1 MGEGKELTMLTIIG
15 NEDNGEA
22 KVMVVGSIIIVGNII
37 EDKSMV
43 VGRPQVMVQIE
54 TASNEKLR
62 GRLPRGI

>member
-43 VGRPQVMVQIE
+43 VGGPQVMV
-54 TASNEKLR
+54 
-62 GRLPRGI
+62 